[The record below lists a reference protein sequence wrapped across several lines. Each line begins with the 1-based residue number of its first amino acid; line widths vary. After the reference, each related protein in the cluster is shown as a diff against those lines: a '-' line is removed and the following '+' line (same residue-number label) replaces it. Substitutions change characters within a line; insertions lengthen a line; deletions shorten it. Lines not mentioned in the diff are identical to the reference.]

1 MLKRFFTVMLGSLA
15 AIWLTGIILFLG
27 FFLVLASVVG
37 RSLASANSL
46 SEVRDKSVLY
56 IDLSGTITERYTP
69 GPLVEEIMQQKDGQL
84 SLSDILSSIKEA
96 ANDDRIEGVY
106 LYCGGASMGIA
117 SRQELIGAIEGFRKS
132 GKWVLAYGDYYS
144 QGDYYVACS
153 ADEIYLNPVG
163 AVDVRG
169 LASVTPFFKGL
180 MDKMGIQM
188 QIIKVG
194 QYKSAVEPFILTEAS
209 EPSKQQTRRYVDGIW
224 DVMVGYIAERRGV
237 DPDSVQMW
245 ADDMA
250 MTFSAETCVDK
261 NIAGRLAYS
270 REVEDILKNRCGL
283 DKKDKLR
290 VVTPEEYVMIN
301 GAGFESQS
309 KQHIAVLY
317 ALGDIVDSGKG
328 GIVSEDMVPEIL
340 RLSKDDNVSGMVL
353 RVNSGGGS
361 AFASEQIWDALEQF
375 KAEGKPVYVSMGD
388 VAASGG
394 YYISCGADK
403 IYADQTTLTG
413 SIGIFGMIPCLKGL
427 VTDKLGVAFSTVSTN
442 PNASAPSLYE
452 PMTPLQHKRMQDMVE
467 HGYETFV
474 GRVAQGRGMSVDSV
488 KVIAEGRVWYG
499 EDALSIGLVD
509 ELGGLDA
516 AIRAMAER
524 VGLDESDY
532 VEYPAIH
539 FPLLLMMLRQA
550 DVNASIGDGI
560 VDMVGQYAVVCGESS
575 SYAARFA
582 SLVEQFIGQSPLQAR
597 MEDVTIE

>member
-1 MLKRFFTVMLGSLA
+1 MMLGSLA

-188 QIIKVG
+188 QVIKVG

-301 GAGFESQS
+301 GAGLESQS

-427 VTDKLGVAFSTVSTN
+427 VTDKLGVTFSTVSTN
-442 PNASAPSLYE
+442 LNASAPSLYE

-550 DVNASIGDGI
+550 DVNAAIGDGI

>member
-1 MLKRFFTVMLGSLA
+1 MLF
-15 AIWLTGIILFLG
+15 
-27 FFLVLASVVG
+27 
-37 RSLASANSL
+37 RS
-46 SEVRDKSVLY
+46 
-56 IDLSGTITERYTP
+56 
-69 GPLVEEIMQQKDGQL
+69 MQQKDGQL

-550 DVNASIGDGI
+550 DVNAAIGDGI

>member
-1 MLKRFFTVMLGSLA
+1 MMLGSLA

-37 RSLASANSL
+37 RSLSSANSL

-188 QIIKVG
+188 QVIKVG

-301 GAGFESQS
+301 GAGLESQS

-427 VTDKLGVAFSTVSTN
+427 VTDKLGVTFSTVSTN

-550 DVNASIGDGI
+550 DVNAAIGDGI

-597 MEDVTIE
+597 MEDVIIE

>member
-37 RSLASANSL
+37 RSLSSANSL

-188 QIIKVG
+188 QVIKVG

-301 GAGFESQS
+301 GAGLESQS

-427 VTDKLGVAFSTVSTN
+427 VTDKLGVTFSTVSTN

-550 DVNASIGDGI
+550 DVNAAIGDGI

-597 MEDVTIE
+597 MEDVIIE

>member
-188 QIIKVG
+188 QVIKVG

-301 GAGFESQS
+301 GAGLESQS

-427 VTDKLGVAFSTVSTN
+427 VTDKLGVTFSTVSTN
-442 PNASAPSLYE
+442 LNASAPSLYE

-550 DVNASIGDGI
+550 DVNAAIGDGI